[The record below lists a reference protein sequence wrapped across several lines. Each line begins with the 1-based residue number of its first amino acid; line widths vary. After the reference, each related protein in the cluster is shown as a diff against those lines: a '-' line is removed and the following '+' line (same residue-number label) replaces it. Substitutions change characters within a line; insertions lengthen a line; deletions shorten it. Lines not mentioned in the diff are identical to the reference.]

1 MHIHPVKQ
9 HISATLRE
17 LRKPEA
23 DGHLEFAPRYIMSV
37 LEDLNDLEDASEE
50 FYQVMDDRQGNSV
63 MVEKLEALIADNL
76 KPIER
81 HSLMLSIECHTV
93 MLRLAADAVG
103 NGKNLEEIAESVREV
118 RDLRLSLLT
127 SDGSHTEADEAR
139 LANTV
144 AHAKGLKRLSPQG

>member
-1 MHIHPVKQ
+1 MRIHPVKQ
-9 HISATLRE
+9 HIAATLHD
-17 LRKPEA
+17 LRKLEA
-23 DGHLEFAPRYIMSV
+23 DGHLEHAPRYIMSV
-37 LEDLNDLEDASEE
+37 LEDLHDLQDASEA
-50 FYQVMDDRQGNSV
+50 FYRVMDDRQGNSV

-103 NGKNLEEIAESVREV
+103 NGRDLEDIAESVREV

-127 SDGSHTEADEAR
+127 SNGSHTEADEAKW
-139 LANTV
+139 ANTV
-144 AHAKGLKRLSPQG
+144 AHAKGLTPHTIH